1 MKIKKEHLDF
11 LDWELGAFFHFGIR
25 TFYEGHKDWDLVE
38 MAADVF
44 NPRELD
50 CENWIKAVKAAGAK
64 YAILVCK
71 HHDGFA
77 NWPSKYTDYSVA
89 STPWKDGKG
98 DVVEEFCAACRKHDL
113 KIGLYYS
120 PAQFGSKDADKSD
133 YDDYFINQIGELLT
147 NYGKIDYIWFDGCGS
162 EGHEYDTVRIVKEIR
177 RMQPGILI
185 FNMWDPDTRWIGNES
200 GVAGLDEGPKVD
212 SLAFSVLTDEAT
224 ALNETLFIPAE
235 CDFRL
240 RANWFFSENDGW
252 ARKSVDELLGL
263 YIYSVGRSANM
274 LLNIGPDRR
283 GLLPR
288 EDELRLK
295 EFGDRLKEEFGNPQ
309 AEVVNPEMVD
319 GTYTLPVSEESLVKY
334 VIVEEE
340 IAENGG
346 NVTDFQIEI
355 GPKEYGK
362 NKVVYRGFHIA
373 HKAICPLPKLGARHV
388 TLRVNAADG
397 DYKIK
402 KITVI

>member
-1 MKIKKEHLDF
+1 MQIKPQQLEF
-11 LDWELGAFFHFGIR
+11 LDWEMGVFFHFGIR
-25 TFYEGHKDWDLVE
+25 TFYEGHKDWDMVE
-38 MAADVF
+38 MAIDRF
-44 NPRELD
+44 NPTELD
-50 CENWIKAVKAAGAK
+50 CENWIKMVKDGGAK

-77 NWPSKYTDYSVA
+77 LWPSEYTDYSVA
-89 STPWKDGKG
+89 NAPWKGGKG
-98 DVVEEFCAACRKHDL
+98 DVVEEFCAACRKYGI

-120 PAQFGSKDADKSD
+120 PAQFGSSKISSEE

-162 EGHEYDTVRIVKEIR
+162 ENHEFDTARITSAIR
-177 RMQPGILI
+177 KMQPEILI

-200 GVAGLDEGPKVD
+200 GVAGIDDGPVVD
-212 SLAFSVLTDEAT
+212 SLDFSVLTDERT
-224 ALNETLFIPAE
+224 FLSESRFIPGE

-240 RANWFFSENDGW
+240 RKNWFYSEYDGP

-283 GLLPR
+283 GLIPE
-288 EDELRLK
+288 EDAQRFI
-295 EFGDRLKEEFGNPQ
+295 EFGKRVKEEFGTPI
-309 AEVVNPEMVD
+309 AEVENPEFFD
-319 GTYTLPVSEESLVKY
+319 GVATLPVPETELIKY
-334 VIVEEE
+334 VVIEED
-340 IAENGG
+340 ISENGG
-346 NVTDFQIEI
+346 AVTDFQIEI
-355 GPKEYGK
+355 GPKEYGR
-362 NKVVYRGFHIA
+362 NKPVWRGYHIA

-388 TLRVNAADG
+388 ALRINAARG

-402 KITVI
+402 KISVY